1 MNKWMIGIVTLTI
14 LALVLPGAAV
24 AQGPEGCAD
33 TYVVQPGDTL
43 AQIAGQLLDNPWA
56 YPALVFATNRAAA
69 SGAGFAVI
77 ADPNLIEVGDK
88 LCIPADEGAL
98 STVDVRTFK
107 NLAYLSEF
115 TQKGTA
121 PLVNGEYSESVAP
134 GSATKTVIKLHDRM
148 VFGYTANGQPFAA
161 VILVSD
167 PGGSGTFYHLAYV
180 TLEGGKPQHVASAF
194 LGDRVQIQSL
204 AVEDG
209 EIVVEM
215 IAHGDDDPMCCPTQY
230 TVARYALQGDELVQ
244 TSVEAEGKTS
254 GLLGVVWEWERF
266 VGGDDSV
273 IEVDEP
279 SKYTLTLNADGT
291 YQVVADCNRAGGGYT
306 LEGSLVTLLPGPMT
320 LAECGPDSLYDEF
333 VAKLGDVRTYV
344 RPDQGDQLVLNLF
357 ADAGNMFFRPAVQAT
372 MERSLEGTSWK
383 LVSYDDGSGALVSVL
398 DDTEITA
405 DLVKGELTGS
415 AGCNNYFASYELD
428 GQALTIGPAGATR
441 KMCGAPEGIMEQEQA
456 YLSILESVT
465 GYRSQGSQLE
475 LLGTEG
481 AALATFV
488 VQEPT
493 K

>member
-1 MNKWMIGIVTLTI
+1 
-14 LALVLPGAAV
+14 
-24 AQGPEGCAD
+24 
-33 TYVVQPGDTL
+33 VVQPGDTL
-43 AQIAGQLLDNPWA
+43 AKIAGELLDNPWA

-69 SGAGFAVI
+69 DGEGFQAI

-88 LCIPADEGAL
+88 VCIPADEAAL
-98 STVDVRTFK
+98 STVDARTFR
-107 NLAYLSEF
+107 NFTYLSEF

-148 VFGYTANGQPFAA
+148 AFGYAVDGQPYAA

-204 AVEDG
+204 AIEDG

-215 IAHGDDDPMCCPTQY
+215 IAQGDNDPMCCPSQY
-230 TVARYALQGDELVQ
+230 TVARYALQEGELV
-244 TSVEAEGKTS
+244 EAGAAGASDLVGT
-254 GLLGVVWEWERF
+254 VWEWERF
-266 VGGDDSV
+266 VGGDGSEIRVED
-273 IEVDEP
+273 P
-279 SKYTLTLNADGT
+279 PKYTLTLNADGT

-306 LEGSLVTLLPGPMT
+306 LEGALLTLLPGPMT

-344 RPDQGDQLVLNLF
+344 RPDESDQLVLNLF

-372 MERSLEGTSWK
+372 MERSLEGTSWM
-383 LVSYDDGSGALVSVL
+383 LVSYDDGSGVLASVL
-398 DDTEITA
+398 DGTEITA
-405 DLVKGELTGS
+405 DFVKGELTGS
-415 AGCNNYFASYELD
+415 AGCNNYFASYQLD
-428 GQALTIGPAGATR
+428 GQALSVGPAGATR

-465 GYRSQGSQLE
+465 GYRTQGSQLE
-475 LLGTEG
+475 LLGAEG
-481 AALATFV
+481 ATLATFV
-488 VQEPT
+488 VQEPA